1 MEEANVVRIFT
12 LVFSPGWWHPPAGLS
27 LDCLRHEESPH
38 QPLVVGEGSLGVVG
52 DGRYTG
58 TGVFPEACWDGP
70 GHCLPFEHLAVQAP
84 GVDQHR
90 GHVVSVRGRKK
101 KRII

>member
-1 MEEANVVRIFT
+1 MNVLRIIPWFFHQ
-12 LVFSPGWWHPPAGLS
+12 VGGIFR
-27 LDCLRHEESPH
+27 LDRLRHEESPH
-38 QPLVVGEGSLGVVG
+38 QPLVVGKGSLGVVG

-90 GHVVSVRGRKK
+90 GHVVPVRGEKFL
-101 KRII
+101 

>member
-38 QPLVVGEGSLGVVG
+38 QPLVVGKGSLGVVG

-58 TGVFPEACWDGP
+58 TGVFPKHVGMGP
-70 GHCLPFEHLAVQAP
+70 AT
-84 GVDQHR
+84 
-90 GHVVSVRGRKK
+90 VSPSNIWQSRLQEWTSIVGTLSL
-101 KRII
+101 